1 MTNNDKVGA
10 KLVRSTSL
18 VLALVMTAGIGWNV
32 YSQKKQARL
41 EMLEQSR
48 VLAAQVLA
56 LRKVTAENQHKI
68 NYDSKGNF
76 EFKHLNP
83 AALTQQVSG
92 VFNAGTQYKIRQ
104 VSPRPRLP
112 ANEPDDYE
120 KEKLLL
126 FTKNNELKESW
137 GEDFVNGDRY
147 FRYMIP
153 LYVTPACLPC
163 HGEPKGETDISGHPR
178 EGYKVGDLAGALSI
192 SIPMKIKE
200 AGLKKSMSQNIFLT
214 MLAIIFTAG
223 VIIFHTNRFVA
234 RPIAGLTRF
243 SQELGRGNLAARPD
257 GFKAYGEIR
266 ELTVRFTDM
275 AHQLQEM
282 YDHLEQKVAERTR
295 ELAEANYELSRIS
308 RYKSEFLANM
318 SHELRTPLTAILAF
332 TEELLKRGVGQL
344 TPEQEDY
351 LEDIRDSGE
360 ELLGLINSLLDL
372 AKIESGKMSLNLTE
386 VDIGRAARQVERLLR
401 PLAQQKDIQVNLT
414 VTGSGKVIADGEKA
428 GHVIRNLLG
437 NAIKFSPPGS
447 HIEVTVADAPAPE
460 EGTLLTVKD
469 AGPGIAL
476 EHREF
481 IFDAFYQVN
490 RGLNREFRGT
500 GLGLALVKKIVD
512 LHLGWI
518 KLETAEGRGS
528 AFTVFWP
535 AYPPFDDSLE

>member
-1 MTNNDKVGA
+1 MTDNIRVGT

-41 EMLEQSR
+41 ELLEQSR

-83 AALTQQVSG
+83 AALTRQVSG
-92 VFNAGTQYKIRQ
+92 VFNAGTEYRIRQ
-104 VSPRPRLP
+104 VSVRPRIP
-112 ANEPDDYE
+112 ENRPDNYE
-120 KEKLLL
+120 GERLRS
-126 FTKNNELKESW
+126 FAQSSAAKESW
-137 GEDFVNGDRY
+137 GEDVVNGERY
-147 FRYMIP
+147 FRYMMPI
-153 LYVTPACLPC
+153 YVAPSCLTC
-163 HGEPKGETDISGHPR
+163 HGGPEGETDISGHPR

-200 AGLKKSMSQNIFLT
+200 AGLRNSIGQNIFFT
-214 MLAIIFTAG
+214 ALAIVFSAG

-243 SQELGRGNLAARPD
+243 SQELGGGNLAARPD

-266 ELTVRFTDM
+266 ELTARFADM

-282 YDHLEQKVAERTR
+282 YDHMELKVDERTR
-295 ELAEANYELSRIS
+295 ELAAANYELARIS
-308 RYKSEFLANM
+308 RHKSEFLANM

-344 TPEQEDY
+344 TAEQEDY
-351 LEDIRDSGE
+351 LQDIRGSGE

-372 AKIESGKMSLNLTE
+372 AKIESGKMALNLAE
-386 VDIGRAARQVERLLR
+386 VDIGRTAGQVERLLR
-401 PLAQQKDIQVNLT
+401 PLAQQKDIHVNLT

-428 GHVIRNLLG
+428 GQVIRNLLG

-447 HIEVTVADAPAPE
+447 SIEVTVADAPAPE

-469 AGPGIAL
+469 TGPGIAP

-481 IFDAFYQVN
+481 IFDPFYQAE
-490 RGLNREFRGT
+490 RGLGREFRGT

-518 KLETAEGRGS
+518 KLETSEGRGS
-528 AFTVFWP
+528 AFTVCWP

>member
-1 MTNNDKVGA
+1 MTDNAKVGA

-18 VLALVMTAGIGWNV
+18 VLALVMTAGIAWNI
-32 YSQKKQARL
+32 YSQKNQARL

-48 VLAAQVLA
+48 VLAAQVMA

-92 VFNAGTQYKIRQ
+92 VFNAGTEYRIRQ
-104 VSPRPRLP
+104 VSARPRIP
-112 ANEPDDYE
+112 ENRPDDYE
-120 KEKLLL
+120 RERLLS
-126 FTKNNELKESW
+126 FAQNDAARESW
-137 GEDFVNGDRY
+137 GEDIFNGERY
-147 FRYMIP
+147 FRYMMP
-153 LYVTPACLPC
+153 LYVAPACLTC
-163 HGEPKGETDISGHPR
+163 HGGPEGEPDISGHPK

-200 AGLKKSMSQNIFLT
+200 AGLRKSIGQNIFFT
-214 MLAIIFTAG
+214 ALAILFSAG
-223 VIIFHTNRFVA
+223 VIIFHTNRFVT

-243 SQELGRGNLAARPD
+243 SQELGGGNLAARPD

-266 ELTVRFTDM
+266 ELTIRFTDM
-275 AHQLQEM
+275 AHRLQGM
-282 YDHLEQKVAERTR
+282 YDHLDRKVAERTG
-295 ELAEANYELSRIS
+295 ELAAANKELIRIS
-308 RYKSEFLANM
+308 HYKSEFLANM

-332 TEELLKRGVGQL
+332 TQELLKQNMGRL

-351 LEDIRDSGE
+351 LRDIRDSGE
-360 ELLGLINSLLDL
+360 QLLGMINDLLDL
-372 AKIESGKMSLNLTE
+372 SKAESGKMSLNLTE
-386 VDIGRAARQVERLLR
+386 VDMGRAARQVERLLR
-401 PLAQQKDIQVNLT
+401 PLAQQKDIQVSLV
-414 VTGSGKVIADGEKA
+414 VTNGGKVIADGEKA

-460 EGTLLTVKD
+460 EGTILTVKD
-469 AGPGIAL
+469 AGPGIAP
-476 EHREF
+476 EHREHV
-481 IFDAFYQVN
+481 FDAFYQVN
-490 RGLNREFRGT
+490 RGLNRQFQGT